1 MVKTTDLVT
10 AMRCSSQAP
19 TSSPPYTTCAYRV
32 VELLDGKECTGCDCD
47 RMGMDAADRLEELV
61 ERCAR
66 YAEEIAVLRE
76 EQKRAAAAD
85 VASVVHGRWE
95 PCFDENCRCRWGFGK
110 CSNCGQE
117 YYAHAINHYNYCPNC
132 GAKMDG
138 GDGRD
143 G

>member
-1 MVKTTDLVT
+1 MLMTTADLV
-10 AMRCSSQAP
+10 ADLRRCCYS
-19 TSSPPYTTCAYRV
+19 
-32 VELLDGKECTGCDCD
+32 GCSCCGHQCGSAACIDHILV
-47 RMGMDAADRLEELV
+47 DAADKIEELV
-61 ERCAR
+61 DRCAR

-138 GDGRD
+138 GGERD